1 MVMNLT
7 SIMRRQVRSLA
18 PLGGLRISCCH
29 ELLCR
34 SQIQLGSH
42 MAMAVDVA
50 GSCSSNLAGSCSS
63 NLAGS
68 CSSNLTYSLEKLAG
82 SCSSNLTCSLE
93 KSISC
98 RYAPP
103 PKKTTKILGR
113 KQFQGWSYMGNNNDI
128 LKKLKFKY
136 CFTCKE
142 KLSTFPNPIWTEQK
156 YPERNQ
162 MVLLLMFSMFF
173 RKQARAGLKA
183 EIVLVLLL

>member
-1 MVMNLT
+1 M
-7 SIMRRQVRSLA
+7 I
-18 PLGGLRISCCH
+18 CCVGH
-29 ELLCR
+29 R
-34 SQIQLGSH
+34 
-42 MAMAVDVA
+42 
-50 GSCSSNLAGSCSS
+50 
-63 NLAGS
+63 
-68 CSSNLTYSLEKLAG
+68 YSLDPTWLRLWMWLAAAAPIWLAAAAPIWLAAAAPIWPVAWRNWLAAAAPIWPVAWRNPFPVG
-82 SCSSNLTCSLE
+82 MH
-93 KSISC
+93 
-98 RYAPP
+98 PP
-103 PKKTTKILGR
+103 PQKTTKIPGR